1 MRVTAVVV
9 SLIAFASASKE
20 TVSDASNRDLRKSIE
35 LIPETFHESLKT
47 KNLFVKFYAP
57 WCGHCKSLA
66 PDWDSLAHQYSTSSS
81 VLIGS
86 VDCTAVKSKELCEDF
101 KVQGYPTLKY
111 FKDGDKS
118 GEDYEGSRDLPELAK
133 FVEDEL
139 NRKCIVGSETFMMS
153 DESNCSEKEVA
164 YATKMRGKTT
174 EERSTALERLDNM
187 KNNSMKPELKVWIL
201 QRINILNEMGASIL
215 GHDHDE
221 F

>member
-1 MRVTAVVV
+1 M
-9 SLIAFASASKE
+9 
-20 TVSDASNRDLRKSIE
+20 
-35 LIPETFHESLKT
+35 
-47 KNLFVKFYAP
+47 
-57 WCGHCKSLA
+57 
-66 PDWDSLAHQYSTSSS
+66 SS
-81 VLIGS
+81 
-86 VDCTAVKSKELCEDF
+86 
-101 KVQGYPTLKY
+101 Q
-111 FKDGDKS
+111 DGDKS

-153 DESNCSEKEVA
+153 DESNCSEKEVGKFFLRAFCHDGYRLTIRTQQKLA

-174 EERSTALERLDNM
+174 EERSTALDRLDNM

-221 F
+221 FQTHDSTKNYTHARRSRLAFN